1 MGATFRVLEELYLES
16 KGRGPKLRVGLL
28 VDGDYI
34 TAAAASVVDQVLAC
48 NFAEIVLVVRHEGAQ
63 RDFAR
68 HSSWRRRFL
77 KLARSRSMR
86 RRFCYA
92 AYTKI
97 EAWLAPDDA
106 QDPLR
111 MVDCRQAFT
120 GIESLSVR
128 PETAGF
134 VHRFRPA
141 DVETIRAH
149 KLDVLLRFGFN
160 ILKGDILTA
169 ARCGIWSYH
178 HGDPEFYRGAPP
190 QFWEMAE
197 GNPLSGVVLQILD
210 EQLDAGLVLEKGL
223 FATDLS
229 ISLRRNRVQVFWGSA
244 HFMIAKLKTLHER
257 GFQAVLDGALPAV
270 PYKGRRAI
278 YRTPTN
284 AEVMGWL
291 LRTIWRKLLFR
302 LSHQQVEHWQIAVRV
317 APPGGNEPR
326 LAINPSTG
334 EVDLTGF
341 RFISSPRG
349 RVYADPFL
357 FWHQG
362 EAYVFFEEDSYDHT
376 PAVISVARLVGGE
389 MSDPQVCLNTGSH
402 LSYPQVFSHEGE
414 IYMVPES
421 SEAHE
426 VALYRAVQ
434 FPLHWEKLHVL
445 HHGSVVDTTIWH
457 ENGVWYLFATL
468 VVPRSSAASLH
479 LFTATDLSGPW
490 VPHPNNPLS
499 YDVRNARGAGPLFR
513 RDGILYRPSQD
524 CSGTYGRAIEFNVV
538 DVLTREDYA
547 ERRGLEITPA
557 DVPPLRG
564 AVATGIHTYH
574 EAGGIEVIDAKFR
587 VAARLVR

>member
-1 MGATFRVLEELYLES
+1 MLEDLYLES
-16 KGRGPKLRVGLL
+16 KGRGPRLRVGLL

-34 TAAAASVVDQVLAC
+34 TAAAASVIDQILAC
-48 NFAEIVLVVRHEGAQ
+48 NFADIVLIVRHEGAQ

-68 HSSWRRRFL
+68 HRSWRRRLL

-86 RRFCYA
+86 RRFLYA

-97 EAWLAPDDA
+97 EAWLAPDHE

-111 MVDCRQAFT
+111 MVDCSRQFA
-120 GIESLSVR
+120 GIESLTVK
-128 PETAGF
+128 PEEAGF
-134 VHRFRPA
+134 VHRFRPE
-141 DVETIRAH
+141 DVEAIRAH

-160 ILKGDILTA
+160 ILKGDILSA

-197 GNPLSGVVLQILD
+197 GNPLCGVVLQILD
-210 EQLDAGLVLEKGL
+210 EHLDGGTVLEKGL

-229 ISLRRNRVQVFWGSA
+229 ISLRRNRIQVFWGSA
-244 HFMIAKLKTLHER
+244 HFVIAKLKTLHER
-257 GFQAVLDGALPAV
+257 GFQAVLDGAQPAA
-270 PYKGRRAI
+270 PYRGRREI

-284 AEVMGWL
+284 VEV
-291 LRTIWRKLLFR
+291 LRWFIGTLCRKVLGR
-302 LSHQQVEHWQIAVRV
+302 LSPQQVEHWQIAVRV
-317 APPGGNEPR
+317 APAGEDPPR
-326 LAINPSTG
+326 LAVDPATG
-334 EVDLTGF
+334 AIDLTGF
-341 RFISSPRG
+341 RFVSSPPG

-357 FWHQG
+357 FCHDG
-362 EAYVFFEEDSYDHT
+362 VHYVFFEEDYYDRR
-376 PAVISVARLVGGE
+376 PAVISVARIVNGKLG
-389 MSDPQVCLNTGSH
+389 PAQVCLNTGSH
-402 LSYPQVFSHEGE
+402 LSYPQVFAHDGQ

-421 SEAHE
+421 SEAQE
-426 VALYRAVQ
+426 VALYRAVD
-434 FPLHWEKLHVL
+434 FPLRWEKLHVL

-457 ENGVWYLFATL
+457 EGGIWYLFATL

-479 LFTATDLSGPW
+479 LFTATELAGPW
-490 VPHPNNPLS
+490 VPHPSNPLS
-499 YDVRNARGAGPLFR
+499 YDVRSARGAGPLFR
-513 RDGILYRPSQD
+513 REGVLYRPSQD
-524 CSGTYGRAIEFNVV
+524 CSGTYGRAIGFYAV

-547 ERRGLEITPA
+547 EHQVVEITPA

-574 EAGGIEVIDAKFR
+574 ACCGIEVIDAKFR